1 MIQFYDISGDSK
13 VAKIT
18 IDDKNKKI
26 ASTDDILNFFGDCY
40 LNNCLAMI
48 IGKEDFD
55 ESFFDLKTGI
65 AGDIL
70 QKMSNY
76 SMRLAIVGDF
86 SKVESKS
93 LRDFIRESNRRKFI
107 NFVSSDSEAL
117 DIFRLI

>member
-55 ESFFDLKTGI
+55 EAFFDLKTGI